1 MIKCLIELKWFEEAT
16 DFISV
21 FREKFPKHA
30 DVQALKTL
38 EKRFDDVKL
47 EVKEAEAKR
56 RSHLDFA
63 FQPIN
68 DGGGSGDEEELPEA
82 EQRRR
87 RRNGSDTAAAA
98 EERTPNPLE
107 DVLNDLKS
115 EAVDFKLRF
124 CGHCNTTTDIKE
136 ANFFGRYVCAYNTL
150 FVFSQA

>member
-1 MIKCLIELKWFEEAT
+1 MTRIFSFKCRTFRLIKCLIELKWFEEAT

-68 DGGGSGDEEELPEA
+68 DGSGDEEELPVEHRNA
-82 EQRRR
+82 ERE
-87 RRNGSDTAAAA
+87 DKA
-98 EERTPNPLE
+98 PNPLE
-107 DVLNDLKS
+107 EALNDLKS
-115 EAVDFKLRF
+115 EATDFKLRF

-136 ANFFGRYVCAYNTL
+136 ANFFGRY
-150 FVFSQA
+150 